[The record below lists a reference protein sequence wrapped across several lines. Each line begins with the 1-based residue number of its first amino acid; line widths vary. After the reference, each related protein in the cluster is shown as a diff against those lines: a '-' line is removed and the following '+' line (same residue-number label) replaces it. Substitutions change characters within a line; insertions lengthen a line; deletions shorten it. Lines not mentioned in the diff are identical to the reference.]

1 MNLDNIGSGGNY
13 KLQKILKTLNE
24 THGIRI
30 NFAKRTIDQIL
41 HLQETTE
48 IEKKQIVGS
57 SSFNSYMTNP
67 RYAATMLILE
77 ACRIYLKEIAPKRRP
92 KKAVN
97 ESFVTPEGDDLS
109 GIHYGVTIYRDQKE
123 IFNVDLMAPSDIHAA
138 EFAIDDYSSQ
148 TGDLSLNLF
157 NADTCGYKDLGN
169 GKVRY
174 DFVDQ
179 ERFSIKIIVQEVPED
194 VMETQDT
201 EGNSTVYKTDS
212 HILGYFTGTAL
223 QIQKVKTGKTG
234 KILKDKVTGKPRT
247 DICLVDTKGQLPSTT
262 LISSVN
268 PNWDNAKI
276 IQHLKSTYPR
286 DMQGVKW
293 VDGELDEEV
302 LIQPAAP
309 NQPAQPAVPAANAA
323 PATNTVSSQPNTA
336 PTTTTVTSNPVP
348 QAAQVQG
355 QVLGEKFK
363 SNQKATNMRKLREAS
378 YGRMGLA
385 NRPTD
390 EIANAQ
396 TLLAAQDISDRL
408 QKIAEQAAKMG
419 VEDLMPLVDV
429 MKRQFG
435 IEIAQSFNEIV
446 KAQLDTL
453 LQTAITAKD
462 ATDNAIMSL
471 QSGQVPTAATDLD
484 SAKAPEWDMGGMD
497 EPSADGEEHKQS
509 KMPADDFTGMGPDSG
524 PTNSPLGRNK
534 KAEHPQSE
542 KGESG
547 WSLKPEAGQE
557 KPKSEEPLTESVVD
571 TEMDKAV
578 SSITVE
584 YLTPTGQKGE
594 VKFTSQAAYK
604 EWAGKHNHDV
614 KSIDVK
620 YKHEHGETKIA
631 PKAGT
636 FMSYGKLFDTK
647 VFHSVADC
655 NKWLELNSD
664 WGHLGTDEDG
674 HHHVAHMADEGRT
687 LTESLKLFAK
697 MQAQREF
704 NRTSGISSGAE
715 NRRAKAIY
723 ESLLPIAPINRISR
737 LETVTKLN
745 QQAIKKIDKKL
756 EEHRTLYTRRLNEN
770 NQPDLLGFGQG
781 IEADVLEQKKA
792 KIVQENRE
800 IKAKLA
806 SLIQESVRLLNKK
819 QVVLSDI
826 NLVAESA
833 KTPWGVI
840 WSENKTRKSQF
851 FESQKARDYWVS
863 LNGKL
868 LRESVLINPENFK
881 NTIQSLKKTKLK

>member
-57 SSFNSYMTNP
+57 STFNSYMTNP

-77 ACRIYLKEIAPKRRP
+77 ACKIYLKEIAPKRRP
-92 KKAVN
+92 KKN
-97 ESFVTPEGDDLS
+97 IQESFVTPEGDDLP

-123 IFNVDLMAPSDIHAA
+123 IFNVDLMAPSDVHAA
-138 EFAIDDYSSQ
+138 EFAIDDYCSE
-148 TGDLSLNLF
+148 TGDLSLSLF
-157 NADTCGYKDLGN
+157 DIDSCKYRVLGN
-169 GKVRY
+169 GKVR
-174 DFVDQ
+174 FNFIDQ
-179 ERFSIKIIVQEVPED
+179 ERFDIKIIVQEIPED
-194 VMETQDT
+194 VMETEDP
-201 EGNSTVYKTDS
+201 ENNSTVYKTDG
-212 HILGYFTGTAL
+212 HILGYFEGTAL

-234 KILKDKVTGKPRT
+234 RVLTDKVTGKPRT
-247 DICLVDTKGQLPSTT
+247 DICLVDTKGQLPATT
-262 LISSVN
+262 LINSVN
-268 PNWDNAKI
+268 PAWDNAKI

-293 VDGELDEEV
+293 QDGELDEEV
-302 LIQPAAP
+302 LVPPPPP
-309 NQPAQPAVPAANAA
+309 NQPAQVTNATTT
-323 PATNTVSSQPNTA
+323 TNTVVAKPNTA

-355 QVLGEKFK
+355 TVLGEKNK
-363 SNQKATNMRKLREAS
+363 SNQKATNMRKLKEAS
-378 YGRMGLA
+378 YGRMGIA

-408 QKIAEQAAKMG
+408 QKIAEQSAKMG

-484 SAKAPEWDMGGMD
+484 SAKAPDWDMGGMD
-497 EPSADGEEHKQS
+497 NSNVGGEEHKQS
-509 KMPADDFTGMGPDSG
+509 KMPTDNFTGMGPDAG

-534 KAEHPQSE
+534 KVEHPQSE
-542 KGESG
+542 KGEGG
-547 WSLKPEAGQE
+547 WSLEPEDGKKKLSA
-557 KPKSEEPLTESVVD
+557 EEPLTESIAD
-571 TEMDKAV
+571 TEFKNEI
-578 SSITVE
+578 SKITVT
-584 YLTPTGQKGE
+584 YLTASGQKGE
-594 VKFTSQAAYK
+594 VEFKTFEAYQDRLS
-604 EWAGKHNHDV
+604 KHKGDVLSFDIKYRRNH
-614 KSIDVK
+614 
-620 YKHEHGETKIA
+620 EETKIT
-631 PKAGT
+631 PKSGT
-636 FMSYGKLFDTK
+636 FMSYGKRFDTK
-647 VFHSVADC
+647 IFHSVADC

-704 NRTSGISSGAE
+704 NRTIGTSTGAE

-723 ESLLPIAPINRISR
+723 ESLLKVAPLNRISR

-745 QQAIKKIDKKL
+745 QQAIRNLDQKL
-756 EEHRTLYTRRLNEN
+756 EEHRKIYARRLNEN

-781 IEADVLEQKKA
+781 IEADVLEGKKS
-792 KIVQENRE
+792 KIVQENRA
-800 IKAKLA
+800 IKAMLS
-806 SLIQESVRLLNKK
+806 SLIQESVKLLNKK
-819 QVVLSDI
+819 QRVLSDI

-833 KTPWGVI
+833 KTPWGII
-840 WSENKTRKSQF
+840 WTENKTRKSQF
-851 FESQKARDYWVS
+851 FESQKARDFWVS

-868 LRESVLINPENFK
+868 LNESVLINPDNFK